1 MVRHLDPHRHTISG
15 SSEGSSEGLSSSG
28 SDGSSTPV
36 SGTDDSGGTDMPD
49 PNDRFLGLGASGG
62 LPAPVRG
69 GGPNPAGDLLVV
81 IDMAEDAATERGVA

>member
-1 MVRHLDPHRHTISG
+1 
-15 SSEGSSEGLSSSG
+15 
-28 SDGSSTPV
+28 
-36 SGTDDSGGTDMPD
+36 MPD

-62 LPAPVRG
+62 LPAPSRGG